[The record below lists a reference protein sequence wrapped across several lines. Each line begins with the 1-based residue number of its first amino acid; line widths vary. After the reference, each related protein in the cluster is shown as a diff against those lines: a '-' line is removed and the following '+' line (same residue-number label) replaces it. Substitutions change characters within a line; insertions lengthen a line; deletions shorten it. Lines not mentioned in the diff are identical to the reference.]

1 MGEGEVAIDNWQLT
15 IDDDARISFLW
26 YHETWG
32 KH

>member
-15 IDDDARISFLW
+15 IDDARISFLR